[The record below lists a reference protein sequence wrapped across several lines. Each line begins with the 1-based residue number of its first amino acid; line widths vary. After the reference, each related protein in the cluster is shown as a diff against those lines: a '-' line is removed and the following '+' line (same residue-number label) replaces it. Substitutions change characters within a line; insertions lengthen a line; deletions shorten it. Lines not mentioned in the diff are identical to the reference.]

1 MTIHDGNKS
10 MLPYLFKYNSISHGV
25 LAATYGY
32 SNLSYF
38 SPMLFNISSRSMSDI
53 FDKEFGRIA
62 YFFAHVILMITQ
74 LILSSNSTKPGASA
88 NVEPSDMRTMI
99 LGIMGHS
106 LLIVYALW
114 HLGHTGSKIDS
125 YLFIVLQAGM
135 VYFYA
140 TNSEP
145 NESITYGDKPF
156 LRRHLFLLLFASL
169 AVYYVYLGVKNQQV
183 YRYGQWM
190 LAVTYILLFSHALEL
205 KK

>member
-1 MTIHDGNKS
+1 MSTHSPNSS
-10 MLPYLFKYNSISHGV
+10 MLPYLFKYISISHAV

-38 SPMLFNISSRSMSDI
+38 SPILHNMSPRTISDI

-62 YFFAHVILMITQ
+62 YFFAHTILMITQ
-74 LILSSNSTKPGASA
+74 LILSSNSTKAGANA
-88 NVEPSDMRTMI
+88 NAEPSDMRTMI

-106 LLIVYALW
+106 LLIIYALW

-145 NESITYGDKPF
+145 NEPITYGDKPF

-169 AVYYVYLGVKNQQV
+169 AGYYIYLGMKNRQI

-190 LAVTYILLFSHALEL
+190 VAFAYILLFVHKLEI